1 MISPRGN
8 HIWRFSLPGPGRIFI
23 CFIAL
28 FFSCSAIHAAGQST
42 PETQGRALNNS
53 VSLWLQDRV
62 VRPVQPFE
70 LVPGKDANAWTFMIE
85 PYGWSPGL
93 YGNIG
98 IKDLPVAEVKQSPID
113 ILKKLDW
120 GFFLR
125 GEVRKGRWGF
135 LGDGFFAQFSMDSD
149 PNDAIYDDI
158 KVKSQQSMV
167 TVAVAYRVIDD
178 KRYFVDLYAGGR
190 YNYLGA
196 SASARI
202 NRAGVEALSEGIID
216 RAITKFGSQLL
227 ARYPGLKNVPPST
240 LQQAK
245 QLGVDKL
252 SDRIEEKLPRSVEQS
267 RWWIDPIVGLRGQ
280 VNFTRWLFAAAQ
292 ADAGGFGAGSQITWN
307 TQATL
312 GVNFSRNIA
321 LEAGYRYM
329 YIDYNKDNFLYN
341 VNMPGVFAG
350 LIFKF

>member
-1 MISPRGN
+1 MLSPRAH
-8 HIWRFSLPGPGRIFI
+8 HICRLSQLGPGRIFI

-28 FFSCSAIHAAGQST
+28 VFSGGALNAAGQSA
-42 PETQGRALNNS
+42 PETQGRTLDNS
-53 VSLWLQDRV
+53 VSTWLQDRV
-62 VRPVQPFE
+62 VRPVQPLE
-70 LVPGKDANAWTFMIE
+70 LVPGKDPNDWGFMIE

-93 YGNIG
+93 YGRIG
-98 IKDLPVAEVKQSPID
+98 LKDLPVATVDQSPID

-120 GFFLR
+120 GIFLR

-135 LGDGFFAQFSMDSD
+135 LGDGLFAQFSMTSD

-167 TVAVAYRVIDD
+167 TLALAYRLVDD

-202 NRAGVEALSEGIID
+202 NRGGVEALSEGLID
-216 RAITKFGSQLL
+216 RAVAKFGPQLL
-227 ARYPGLKNVPPST
+227 AKYPGLRNVPAST

-245 QLGVDKL
+245 ELGVQKL
-252 SDRIEEKLPRSVEQS
+252 SDRIEEKLPRNVEQS

-321 LEAGYRYM
+321 FEAGYRYM

>member
-1 MISPRGN
+1 MSTNTRPLLPVSTLLLGLVVLVAATSAARAGTAP
-8 HIWRFSLPGPGRIFI
+8 SLDQPVQI
-23 CFIAL
+23 
-28 FFSCSAIHAAGQST
+28 
-42 PETQGRALNNS
+42 ETTGS
-53 VSLWLQDRV
+53 WLQDTV
-62 VRPVQPFE
+62 VRPVAPFE
-70 LVPGKDANAWTFMIE
+70 LVPGKNANAWTFMIE

-98 IKDLPVAEVKQSPID
+98 LKELPVAKVNQSPID

-120 GFFLR
+120 GFFAR

-135 LGDGFFAQFSMDSD
+135 LGDGFFAQFSAGSD
-149 PNDAIYDDI
+149 PKGDIYKDI
-158 KVKSQQSMV
+158 TVKSQQSMV
-167 TVAVAYRVIDD
+167 TIALAYRVVDD
-178 KRYFVDLYAGGR
+178 RRYYVDLYAGGR

-202 NRAGVEALSEGIID
+202 NRPGVEALSEGIID
-216 RAITKFGSQLL
+216 RAIAKFGPRLL
-227 ARYPGLKNVPPST
+227 AKYPGLKNVPAST

-245 QLGVDKL
+245 ALGVEKL
-252 SDRIEEKLPRSVEQS
+252 SDRIEEKLPRDVEQS
-267 RWWIDPIVGLRGQ
+267 RWWIDPIVGLRTQ
-280 VNFTRWLFAAAQ
+280 VNFSRWIFAAAQ
-292 ADAGGFGAGSQITWN
+292 ADAGGFGAGSQLTWN

-321 LEAGYRYM
+321 FEAGYRYM
-329 YIDYNKDNFLYN
+329 YIDYDKDNFLYN

>member
-1 MISPRGN
+1 MRTILTP
-8 HIWRFSLPGPGRIFI
+8 IFSRHRVSLTACAVILL
-23 CFIAL
+23 A
-28 FFSCSAIHAAGQST
+28 ST
-42 PETQGRALNNS
+42 PTESRATDARNLDQPVQVQPS
-53 VSLWLQDRV
+53 GSWLRDQV
-62 VRPVQPFE
+62 IRPVAPFE
-70 LVPGKDANAWTFMIE
+70 LVPGKNANDWTFMIE
-85 PYGWSPGL
+85 PSGWSPGL

-98 IKDLPVAEVKQSPID
+98 IKNLPVAEVNQSPID

-120 GFFLR
+120 GFFAR
-125 GEVRKGRWGF
+125 GEVRKGRWGV
-135 LGDGFFAQFSMDSD
+135 LGDGFFAQFSMDSN
-149 PNDAIYDDI
+149 PQDAIYKDI
-158 KVKSQQSMV
+158 SVKSQQSMV
-167 TVAVAYRVIDD
+167 TVALAYRVIDD

-190 YNYLGA
+190 YSYLGA
-196 SASARI
+196 SASATI
-202 NRAGVEALSEGIID
+202 NRAGVEALSQRIID
-216 RAITKFGSQLL
+216 RAIAKFGPGLL
-227 ARYPGLKNVPPST
+227 AKYPGLKNVPASV

-245 QLGVDKL
+245 QLGIKKL
-252 SDRIEEKLPRSVEQS
+252 SDRIEKELPKSVEQS

-280 VNFTRWLFAAAQ
+280 VNFSRWFFAAAQ

-329 YIDYNKDNFLYN
+329 YIDYDKDNFLYN

>member
-1 MISPRGN
+1 MARLAA
-8 HIWRFSLPGPGRIFI
+8 F
-23 CFIAL
+23 L
-28 FFSCSAIHAAGQST
+28 FFATAVSHSHAADARNLDEPAQVQPSGS
-42 PETQGRALNNS
+42 
-53 VSLWLQDRV
+53 WLRDQV
-62 VRPVQPFE
+62 IRPVAPFE
-70 LVPGKDANAWTFMIE
+70 LVPGKNANDWTFMIE

-98 IKDLPVAEVKQSPID
+98 IKNLPVAEVSQSPID

-120 GFFLR
+120 GLFAR
-125 GEVRKGRWGF
+125 AEVRKGRWGL
-135 LGDGFFAQFSMDSD
+135 LGDGFFAQFSMDSN
-149 PNDAIYDDI
+149 PNGAIYKDI
-158 KVKSQQSMV
+158 SVKSQQSMV
-167 TVAVAYRVIDD
+167 TVALAYRVVDD

-196 SASARI
+196 SASATV
-202 NRAGVEALSEGIID
+202 NRAGVEALSQRIID
-216 RAITKFGSQLL
+216 RAIAKFGPRLL
-227 ARYPGLKNVPPST
+227 AKYPGLKNVPASV

-245 QLGVDKL
+245 ELGIKKL
-252 SDRIEEKLPRSVEQS
+252 SDRIEKELPTSVQQD

-280 VNFTRWLFAAAQ
+280 VNFSRWFFAAAQ

-312 GVNFSRNIA
+312 GVNFSRNVA